1 MQEDNW
7 STRFGSRLRKH
18 QENSPPPYVPGA
30 WEAFE
35 VKRIRKRRSRTI
47 LWVGGMAAGVA
58 LVLTLGS
65 LWIGEK
71 GSTNTPNLL
80 GSSSPKP
87 DEAQPT
93 DQKNTT
99 LPTSEDS
106 AIHNLS
112 GDFTKPKVSQRE
124 SLQSSQG
131 TVGNAWL
138 TANDENPQGSIVPT
152 EEQAILSLMATVSP
166 KEEKSQGNPT
176 SDTQAAAI
184 EQSRIE
190 PVQEVISLE
199 ENPIEEL
206 SSTKKPFSY
215 ALGFG
220 PGFGS
225 TTQAN
230 QVTEGSLLGLGLQV
244 DMALGTHLRLGSGLG
259 VNYLN
264 QATEGLASYKLAGVN
279 SPIQENTQVQQ
290 VQVDV
295 PVYVRYPLTR
305 SESITVQAGFSNLLT
320 LNQTAQVEVLYD
332 QDVVAAASA
341 TPSGNNTQPVLKT
354 VQVAQTTTLPG
365 QSTRF
370 LPFALANMG
379 INIQVRKTEKSSYLL
394 MPFYSYPLQDISGT
408 GKNPGVIGAA
418 IKVSFGQG
426 KK

>member
-7 STRFGSRLRKH
+7 SSRFGSRLRKH
-18 QENSPPPYVPGA
+18 QEDSPPPYAPGA

-35 VKRIRKRRSRTI
+35 EKRIRKRRSRTI
-47 LWVGGMAAGVA
+47 LWIGGMAAGVA

-71 GSTNTPNLL
+71 GSTNTPHLL

-87 DEAQPT
+87 EDAQPT
-93 DQKNTT
+93 VQKNTT
-99 LPTSEDS
+99 KPTSEDS
-106 AIHNLS
+106 AINNQR
-112 GDFTKPKVSQRE
+112 GDYNKPKVSQRE

-138 TANDENPQGSIVPT
+138 AAKDEKSKESTLPT
-152 EEQAILSLMATVSP
+152 EEQAILPLMATFSP
-166 KEEKSQGNPT
+166 EEEKPTGNPT
-176 SDTQAAAI
+176 LDAQSAAI
-184 EQSRIE
+184 EQPRIE
-190 PVQEVISLE
+190 PVQEVISLK

-206 SSTKKPFSY
+206 SSTKKPISY
-215 ALGFG
+215 ALGFS

-230 QVTEGSLLGLGLQV
+230 QVTEGSRMGLGLQV

-264 QATEGLASYKLAGVN
+264 QATEGLASYTLAGVN
-279 SPIQENTQVQQ
+279 SPIQENTKVQQ

-320 LNQTAQVEVLYD
+320 LNQTAQVEVMYD

-341 TPSGNNTQPVLKT
+341 TPSGNTQPVLKT
-354 VQVAQTTTLPG
+354 VQVAQTTPLSG
-365 QSTRF
+365 QATRF

>member
-18 QENSPPPYVPGA
+18 QEDSPPPYVPGA

-35 VKRIRKRRSRTI
+35 EKRDRKRRSRTI
-47 LWVGGMAAGVA
+47 LWIGGMAAGVA

-65 LWIGEK
+65 LWLGDK
-71 GSTNTPNLL
+71 GSQSSPDLLGTSTSKPEEAKPTVQENTP
-80 GSSSPKP
+80 KQ
-87 DEAQPT
+87 A
-93 DQKNTT
+93 
-99 LPTSEDS
+99 SEDLANHPS
-106 AIHNLS
+106 GHN
-112 GDFTKPKVSQRE
+112 TESQVTQAV
-124 SLQSSQG
+124 SLQSSHR
-131 TVGNAWL
+131 TVGNVWVA
-138 TANDENPQGSIVPT
+138 TKDEKSIGSSVLSEG
-152 EEQAILSLMATVSP
+152 EEVLPLMATLSP
-166 KEEKSQGNPT
+166 KEEKSQGNP
-176 SDTQAAAI
+176 SSAAQGTTT
-184 EQSRIE
+184 EKPRTDQ
-190 PVQEVISLE
+190 VQEVISLE

-206 SSTKKPFSY
+206 SSAKKPISY

-230 QVTEGSLLGLGLQV
+230 QVTEGFRMGLGLQV
-244 DMALGTHLRLGSGLG
+244 DLALGNNLRLGSGLG

-264 QATEGLASYKLAGVN
+264 QATEGQASYKLAGVN

-320 LNQTAQVEVLYD
+320 INQTAQVEVLYD

-341 TPSGNNTQPVLKT
+341 TPSGNTQPVLKT

-408 GKNPGVIGAA
+408 GQNPAVVGAA
-418 IKVSFGQG
+418 FKITFGTL

>member
-87 DEAQPT
+87 EESQPT

-99 LPTSEDS
+99 LPSSEDS
-106 AIHNLS
+106 AIPNLS

-131 TVGNAWL
+131 TVGNAWI

-206 SSTKKPFSY
+206 SSTKKPISY

-230 QVTEGSLLGLGLQV
+230 QVTEGSRLGLGLQV

>member
-1 MQEDNW
+1 
-7 STRFGSRLRKH
+7 
-18 QENSPPPYVPGA
+18 
-30 WEAFE
+30 
-35 VKRIRKRRSRTI
+35 
-47 LWVGGMAAGVA
+47 
-58 LVLTLGS
+58 
-65 LWIGEK
+65 
-71 GSTNTPNLL
+71 
-80 GSSSPKP
+80 
-87 DEAQPT
+87 
-93 DQKNTT
+93 
-99 LPTSEDS
+99 
-106 AIHNLS
+106 
-112 GDFTKPKVSQRE
+112 
-124 SLQSSQG
+124 
-131 TVGNAWL
+131 
-138 TANDENPQGSIVPT
+138 
-152 EEQAILSLMATVSP
+152 
-166 KEEKSQGNPT
+166 
-176 SDTQAAAI
+176 
-184 EQSRIE
+184 
-190 PVQEVISLE
+190 
-199 ENPIEEL
+199 IEEL
-206 SSTKKPFSY
+206 SSAKKPISY

>member
-18 QENSPPPYVPGA
+18 QEDSPPPYVPGA

-35 VKRIRKRRSRTI
+35 EKRDRKRRSRTI
-47 LWVGGMAAGVA
+47 LWIGGMAAGVA

-65 LWIGEK
+65 LWLGDK
-71 GSTNTPNLL
+71 GSQSSPDLL
-80 GSSSPKP
+80 GSSTPKIE
-87 DEAQPT
+87 EAQPT
-93 DQKNTT
+93 VQENT
-99 LPTSEDS
+99 PKQASEDLANHPS
-106 AIHNLS
+106 GHN
-112 GDFTKPKVSQRE
+112 TESQVTQAE

-131 TVGNAWL
+131 TVGSVWIA
-138 TANDENPQGSIVPT
+138 AKDEKPMMGSSVLSEG
-152 EEQAILSLMATVSP
+152 EEILPLMATVSP
-166 KEEKSQGNPT
+166 KEEKSQGNP
-176 SDTQAAAI
+176 SSAAQVI
-184 EQSRIE
+184 TTEKPRTDL
-190 PVQEVISLE
+190 VQEVISLE
-199 ENPIEEL
+199 ENPLEEL
-206 SSTKKPFSY
+206 SSAKKPISY

-230 QVTEGSLLGLGLQV
+230 QVTEGSRMGLGLQV
-244 DMALGTHLRLGSGLG
+244 DLALGNNLRLGSGLG

-264 QATEGLASYKLAGVN
+264 QATEGQASYKLAGVN

-320 LNQTAQVEVLYD
+320 INQTAQVEVLYD

-341 TPSGNNTQPVLKT
+341 TPSGNTQPVLKT